1 MKANQATLPVG
12 TMCRL
17 LEVSTSGYYD
27 WRDRPLSS
35 HARRDVEL
43 AALIHGVHERSHR
56 TYGARRVHAELREA
70 YGVRVGRK
78 RVARLMRQAGLQGV
92 QKRRFVCTTR
102 AAHPERFA
110 PDLVERAFVAERPDA
125 LWVWGGPDFTDG
137 R

>member
-1 MKANQATLPVG
+1 VKANQATLPVG

-17 LEVSTSGYYD
+17 LEVSTSGYYG
-27 WRDRPLSS
+27 WRDRPLSG

-43 AALIHGVHERSHR
+43 TALIHGIHERAHR

-125 LWVWGGPDFTDG
+125 LWVADVSAP
-137 R
+137 